1 MIQAREIFNYAIGGC
16 GGESDSN
23 FLLFGYYN
31 QVLHFALSDIMY
43 RLLFLL
49 FCFYSLSAHH
59 LSAQDVVK
67 VVNLDEFTVNAA
79 DDSFDVADFVDRVRK
94 DTTFYKAFLNLKY
107 FPHNVDGAVAVFK
120 KDESER
126 GTMKRRARQHL
137 DVDEMMSTEITFE
150 ETNGNIRKRNGE
162 WKYLTAEMYDE
173 VFFPEGPVKVSNRIK
188 STEQELVS
196 GSRIDK
202 HKAQLKRMMF
212 NPGAEIEN
220 VPFIGDKLA
229 IFDDHMVP
237 YYDYSI
243 FNATVNGID
252 CIAFSCFA
260 KEGMEDETVIHDLTS
275 YFHPD
280 TYEVLRRDYR
290 LAYSTIL
297 FNFDIT
303 IKVEN
308 EQKDGHLLPN
318 SISYDGDWNALFR
331 KPEIISFRL
340 KCTDY
345 NTRAGKYADQ

>member
-1 MIQAREIFNYAIGGC
+1 MNRPLIFI
-16 GGESDSN
+16 
-23 FLLFGYYN
+23 
-31 QVLHFALSDIMY
+31 
-43 RLLFLL
+43 
-49 FCFYSLSAHH
+49 FCFVCCGAIRTH
-59 LSAQDVVK
+59 AQEVVK
-67 VVNLDEFTVNAA
+67 VINLDQFTVSAA
-79 DDSFDVADFVDRVRK
+79 TDSFDVSDFVERVRN
-94 DTTFYKAFLNLKY
+94 DTSFYKAFLNLKY
-107 FPHNVDGAVAVFK
+107 FPHKVEGAVAVFK

-126 GTMKRRARQHL
+126 GTMKRRATQYL
-137 DVDEMMSTEITFE
+137 DEGDIMRTEITFE

-162 WKYLTAEMYDE
+162 WKYLTAEMYDD
-173 VFFPEGPVKVSNRIK
+173 VFFPEGPERVSNRIK

-243 FNATVNGID
+243 FNASVNGID

-260 KEGMEDETVIHDLTS
+260 KEGREDETVIHDLTS

-290 LAYSTIL
+290 LAYSTVL
-297 FNFDIT
+297 FNFDISM
-303 IKVEN
+303 KVEN
-308 EQKDGHLLPN
+308 EQKDGHLLPT

-340 KCTDY
+340 RCSEY
-345 NTRAGKYADQ
+345 ETRVGKYAE

>member
-1 MIQAREIFNYAIGGC
+1 MHEFRYSMNMPKQF
-16 GGESDSN
+16 
-23 FLLFGYYN
+23 
-31 QVLHFALSDIMY
+31 FALFIALV
-43 RLLFLL
+43 RFAI
-49 FCFYSLSAHH
+49 CPAV
-59 LSAQDVVK
+59 AQDDVVK
-67 VVNLDEFTVNAA
+67 VINLEQFTVSAVN
-79 DDSFDVADFVDRVRK
+79 DEFDVADFVERVRK

-107 FPHNVDGAVAVFK
+107 FPHTIEGAMAVFK
-120 KDESER
+120 KDETER
-126 GTMKRRARQHL
+126 GTMKRRAVQHL
-137 DVDEMMSTEITFE
+137 DEGEMMRTEITFE

-173 VFFPEGPVKVSNRIK
+173 VFFPKGPLKVSNRIK

-237 YYDYSI
+237 YYDYAI
-243 FNATVNGID
+243 FNASIDGVD

-275 YFHPD
+275 YFHPE

-290 LAYSTIL
+290 LAYSTVL
-297 FNFDIT
+297 FNFDISM
-303 IKVEN
+303 KVEN
-308 EQKDGHLLPN
+308 ERTDGHLLPKF
-318 SISYDGDWNALFR
+318 ISYDGAWNALLR

-340 KCTDY
+340 KCTDF
-345 NTRAGKYADQ
+345 NTRAGKYAE

>member
-1 MIQAREIFNYAIGGC
+1 
-16 GGESDSN
+16 
-23 FLLFGYYN
+23 
-31 QVLHFALSDIMY
+31 MY
-43 RLLFLL
+43 RLLIAIC
-49 FCFYSLSAHH
+49 CFVGAAVVSA
-59 LSAQDVVK
+59 SAQEVVK
-67 VVNLDEFTVNAA
+67 VINLDEFTVSAA
-79 DDSFDVADFVDRVRK
+79 NEGFDVADFVDRVRK
-94 DTTFYKAFLNLKY
+94 DTTFYKAFLNLRY
-107 FPHNVDGAVAVFK
+107 FPHQIEGAVAVFK

-126 GTMKRRARQHL
+126 GTMKRRAMRHL
-137 DVDEMMSTEITFE
+137 DEGEMMRTEITFE

-243 FNATVNGID
+243 FNASVNGID

-260 KEGMEDETVIHDLTS
+260 KEGMEDQTVIHDLTS
-275 YFHPD
+275 YFDPD

-303 IKVEN
+303 MKVEN
-308 EQKDGHLLPN
+308 ERVNGHLVPKN
-318 SISYDGDWNALFR
+318 ISYDGDWNALFR

-340 KCTDY
+340 QCTDY
-345 NTRAGKYADQ
+345 NTRAGKYAEQ